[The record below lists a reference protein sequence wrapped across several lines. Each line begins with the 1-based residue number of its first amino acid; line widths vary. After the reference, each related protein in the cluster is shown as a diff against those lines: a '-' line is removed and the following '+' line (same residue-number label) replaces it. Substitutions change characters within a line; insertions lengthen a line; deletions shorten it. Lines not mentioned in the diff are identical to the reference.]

1 MTTRG
6 GESEG
11 GEAELRANS
20 QTEVFQD
27 RRLRTE
33 RRIKSNQTRVLLFK
47 IKSVLISL
55 QTSGQ
60 TQRI

>member
-1 MTTRG
+1 M
-6 GESEG
+6 
-11 GEAELRANS
+11 RADS

-47 IKSVLISL
+47 IESV
-55 QTSGQ
+55 
-60 TQRI
+60 